1 MKVLNGNRI
10 LIVDDDD
17 MLREMLNDVFTLSG
31 AVVEEAENG
40 RRALEKIKL
49 SEFDAVVSDI
59 RMPGGDGIELAAN
72 IQNLQNRSRPIL
84 YVCSGYNDMSQ
95 DMVKKLDIKRVFEKP
110 FDIESMVQTV
120 ADGLR
125 Q

>member
-1 MKVLNGNRI
+1 MKILNGNRI
-10 LIVDDDD
+10 LVVDDDE

-40 RRALEKIKL
+40 KRALEKIRN
-49 SEFDAVVSDI
+49 SNFDAVVSDI

-72 IQNLQNRSRPIL
+72 IQSMNSAKPLL
-84 YVCSGYNDMSQ
+84 FVCSGYNDMSQ
-95 DMVKKLDIKRVFEKP
+95 EMVKKLDIKKVFEKP
-110 FDIESMVQTV
+110 FDIENMVQTV

-125 Q
+125 

>member
-1 MKVLNGNRI
+1 MKILNGNRK
-10 LIVDDDD
+10 LIVDDDE

-40 RRALEKIKL
+40 KRALEKIRN
-49 SEFDAVVSDI
+49 SIFDAVVSDI

-72 IQNLQNRSRPIL
+72 IQTLTSTKPL
-84 YVCSGYNDMSQ
+84 LFVCSGYNDMSQ

-110 FDIESMVQTV
+110 FDIENMVQTV

-125 Q
+125 

>member
-1 MKVLNGNRI
+1 MKILNGNRI
-10 LIVDDDD
+10 LIVDDDE

-40 RRALEKIKL
+40 KRALEKIRN
-49 SEFDAVVSDI
+49 SMFDAVVSDI

-72 IQNLQNRSRPIL
+72 IQTLTSTKPL
-84 YVCSGYNDMSQ
+84 LFVCSGYNDMSQ

-110 FDIESMVQTV
+110 FDIENMVQTV

-125 Q
+125 